1 MNKLALYFFDEEIFI
16 DFPKTLQDLKRIISI
31 YFFLKEESVNNINLC
46 YNDKDSTLLSIESQ
60 KDYNLFLKKNIVNLY
75 LVSDNEI
82 YEEYLEEKENNTEKK
97 DIKKLNELLEKDEE
111 YSELIKSKFKKEEDE
126 ILEINKLIE
135 ELRKRK
141 IELVKYINKNKD
153 IYQKE
158 QIKIREEIADLQIKI
173 GVTSKYNK
181 LKK

>member
-1 MNKLALYFFDEEIFI
+1 MLYFFDEEVFI

>member
-31 YFFLKEESVNNINLC
+31 YFFLKEESVNNIKLC